1 MPQYTV
7 FLTKGTFLV
16 DEADAERIRNAVASR
31 SPFVEVGV
39 DLRCDGVVAH
49 RAEIATSHVVT
60 LVRVPDAHAAADPA
74 RAECAA
80 GGTGKVRSLF
90 SAF

>member
-7 FLTKGTFLV
+7 FLTKGTYVV
-16 DEADAERIRNAVASR
+16 DEADAQRIRDAVESR

-49 RAEIATSHVVT
+49 RAEIATAHVVT
-60 LVRVPDAHAAADPA
+60 LVEVPAAQPHVDD
-74 RAECAA
+74 E
-80 GGTGKVRSLF
+80 KVRRLF
-90 SAF
+90 AAF

>member
-1 MPQYTV
+1 MTQYTV
-7 FLTKGTFLV
+7 VLTKGSYLV
-16 DEADAERIRNAVASR
+16 DEADANRIRDAVGSR

-49 RAEIATSHVVT
+49 RAEIATAHVVT
-60 LVRVPDAHAAADPA
+60 LVRVPDPIADID
-74 RAECAA
+74 EQ
-80 GGTGKVRSLF
+80 KVRPLF